1 MQTNRNRCIHR
12 NMLYGGFVLFL
23 LDQEVNMEN
32 QIRRL
37 DRKLEFEGAIVD
49 FYTDTVELPDG
60 RTAKWDYISH
70 RKGAAAVVPVTEEGK
85 ILMVHQYRN
94 ALDRMTIEIP
104 AGARD
109 SVTEDTR
116 DTAERELEEETGYRC
131 SYMEKMLSLRTTV
144 AFCNE
149 FIDVYLATGLTPG
162 RQHLDPDEYIEIKEY
177 EPQELLDK
185 IYAGVIQDGKTVAGI
200 LAYCYRYLNKIE

>member
-1 MQTNRNRCIHR
+1 
-12 NMLYGGFVLFL
+12 
-23 LDQEVNMEN
+23 MEN
-32 QIRRL
+32 QIRRI
-37 DRKLEFEGAIVD
+37 DRKLEFQGAIVD

-60 RTAKWDYISH
+60 RTAKWDYIAH

-109 SVTEDTR
+109 SVTEDTK
-116 DTAERELEEETGYRC
+116 DAAMRELEEETGYRC
-131 SYMEKMLSLRTTV
+131 GHMEKLLSLKTTV

-149 FIDVYLATGLTPG
+149 FIDVYLATELAPG
-162 RQHLDPDEYIEIKEY
+162 KQHLDPDEYIEFHAYDPE
-177 EPQELLDK
+177 ELLEK
-185 IYAGVIQDGKTVAGI
+185 IYAGEIQDSKTVAGI
-200 LAYCYRYLNKIE
+200 LAYCYRYRNKIE